1 MSVKTQK
8 IIVFV
13 ILIICVCFSVASFA
27 VQFLPEGLSAA
38 EIYEKCLK
46 NVVEVKSVTEDVAE
60 SYGTGEI
67 LHEDGTLI
75 TNAHVV
81 TFKRADAVTEFE
93 NYYVRFSYEEGYRR
107 AELENYDSDC
117 DLAVLKITDLSGA
130 VLSPLETS
138 SSDGLNYG
146 DKIYAVGNASN
157 FGIGI
162 FSGTVSIPS
171 VTVELDGLKRRVI
184 QCDVTIAAGNSGGA
198 LLDKNG
204 NLVGIT
210 TFRTKDNM
218 NNVVYG
224 IVYAIPIKI
233 VLEFID

>member
-27 VQFLPEGLSAA
+27 VQFLPEELSAA

-130 VLSPLETS
+130 VLSPLKTS

-162 FSGTVSIPS
+162 FSGAVSIPS

-218 NNVVYG
+218 NNVVYLLN
-224 IVYAIPIKI
+224 I
-233 VLEFID
+233 